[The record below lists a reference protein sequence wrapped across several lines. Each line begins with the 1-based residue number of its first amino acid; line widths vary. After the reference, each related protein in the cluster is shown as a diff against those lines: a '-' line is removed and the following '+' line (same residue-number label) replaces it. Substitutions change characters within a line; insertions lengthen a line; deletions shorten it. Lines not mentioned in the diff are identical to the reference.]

1 MSVLTVENRV
11 PKRIPITVDMYHYMA
26 ESGVF
31 QPDERL
37 ELIDGE
43 IFEMSP
49 VGSLHVRCVNFLND
63 FLVRKLAGEYL
74 VSIQNPIISANDTE
88 PQPDLT
94 ILRRHDDLY
103 KYHLPTGSDTL
114 IVIEVAD
121 TSASFDRNRKFP
133 KYAQAGI
140 PEAWLIDLKRE
151 GVEIHSDPAPNGY
164 SIVKTYRRGEK
175 IISKV
180 LPSIELSVD
189 DILG

>member
-1 MSVLTVENRV
+1 MSVLAVENRV
-11 PKRIPITVDMYHYMA
+11 PKHIPITVDMYHYMA
-26 ESGVF
+26 ENGVF
-31 QPDERL
+31 RPDERV

-49 VGSLHVRCVNFLND
+49 VGSLHVRCVNFLTD

-88 PQPDLT
+88 PQPDLA
-94 ILRRHDDLY
+94 ILRRHDNLY
-103 KYHLPTGSDTL
+103 KFHLPTGSDTL

-140 PEAWLIDLKRE
+140 PEVWLVNLNTDTITVYSKPQGGSFLDVQTFNRGDVVATSVPSLKLNANEFR
-151 GVEIHSDPAPNGY
+151 N
-164 SIVKTYRRGEK
+164 
-175 IISKV
+175 
-180 LPSIELSVD
+180 
-189 DILG
+189 

>member
-1 MSVLTVENRV
+1 MSVLAVENRV
-11 PKRIPITVDMYHYMA
+11 PKHIPISVDLYHYMA
-26 ESGVF
+26 ENGVF
-31 QPDERL
+31 RPDERV

-49 VGSLHVRCVNFLND
+49 VGSLHVRCVNFLTRY
-63 FLVRKLAGEYL
+63 LVRKLGDEYL
-74 VSIQNPIISANDTE
+74 VSIQNPIISAFDTE

-94 ILRRHDDLY
+94 ILRY
-103 KYHLPTGSDTL
+103 KEDFYKDNLPTGLDTI
-114 IVIEVAD
+114 IVVEVAD

-151 GVEIHSDPAPNGY
+151 AVEVHSDPAPNGY
-164 SIVKTYRRGEK
+164 SLVKTYRRGEK
-175 IISKV
+175 ITSNVI
-180 LPSIELSVD
+180 PSVELAVD